1 VSLCQDERA
10 HPEEAAGRRQ
20 TRVECERMCVSGH
33 SLADPAAWARVA
45 CGVEQKRAAG
55 SKSTLLI
62 GIAEPVWGAAIDAGP
77 DQLLTAARSP
87 SRHHRIGRFSSCGR
101 QKRPTVAANQCDGRS
116 STILGFGQVKV

>member
-1 VSLCQDERA
+1 
-10 HPEEAAGRRQ
+10 
-20 TRVECERMCVSGH
+20 MCVSGH

-87 SRHHRIGRFSSCGR
+87 SRHHRIESFFVLRSAKTTNRGR
-101 QKRPTVAANQCDGRS
+101 QPVRRRRS